1 MNWIKNFVRP
11 KIRSILGTDKR
22 EVPENM
28 WVKDPDSGQ
37 MVFYK
42 DLEAN
47 QFVFPNSGYH
57 ERMTAP
63 VRVVDCDHEEHEAER
78 VVARIQSLR
87 AGLGQAHALL
97 PGSVLHGDPATPIA
111 RVHTDT
117 RTLQAGDLFLAL
129 CGERF
134 DAHDFLPQAA
144 QSGAVAVIG
153 QRGVA
158 ESLDAEG
165 ALLLRTQHGRLE
177 RILGGDVTVEK

>member
-1 MNWIKNFVRP
+1 MNATTTP
-11 KIRSILGTDKR
+11 
-22 EVPENM
+22 
-28 WVKDPDSGQ
+28 
-37 MVFYK
+37 
-42 DLEAN
+42 
-47 QFVFPNSGYH
+47 
-57 ERMTAP
+57 MTMTT
-63 VRVVDCDHEEHEAER
+63 
-78 VVARIQSLR
+78 
-87 AGLGQAHALL
+87 LGQAHALL

-158 ESLDAEG
+158 ASGLPGLTVSDTRAALGWLASGWRTRFDIPLVAVTGSNGKTTVTQMVASILRAWMASQSDADAALATAGNFNNDIG
-165 ALLLRTQHGRLE
+165 APLTLLRLREGVHRCAVVE
-177 RILGGDVTVEK
+177 LGMNLSLIHI